1 MKKIKLHH
9 QIFIGLILGIVI
21 GLVFGEK
28 ASVIKPIGTI
38 FLNLIIMIVVPLVFV
53 SLMLGT
59 ASLGDFRKLGRIGLK
74 TLVYFLLTTIVA
86 AVVGLTAANIF
97 KPGVGLNEE
106 VKAELHKNFD
116 SGAQVGIQ
124 RMEEKPSPLD
134 ILINIVPTN
143 PFRSLVEG
151 NLLQVIFLAL
161 LFGSILTIIKKERA
175 EPVIKLLEGLNDII
189 IQVVHL
195 AMKIAPFGVMALIAD
210 VIGQYG
216 ESVLMTLLKYVLVCI
231 GALLFYTIGMNS
243 LTLSTLGRTNPLHFL
258 KATKEAMLIAFS
270 TSSSNAALPISME
283 SVEHLG
289 VKREYS
295 SFILPLG
302 ATINMDGTALYQGVA
317 ALFIAQIYG
326 IPLTFMDQITIV
338 FMATLSSIGAA
349 GVPAAGIITLAMVL
363 RQIGIPLEGIA
374 FIIGVDRFPDMFRT
388 MTNMT
393 GNMAS
398 SVVIQASEE
407 KNST

>member
-9 QIFIGLILGIVI
+9 QIFIGLILGVVI
-21 GLVFGEK
+21 GLVFGEN
-28 ASVIKPIGTI
+28 ANVIKPIGTI

-59 ASLGDFRKLGRIGLK
+59 ASLGDIRKLGRIGLK
-74 TLVYFLLTTIVA
+74 TVVYFTLTTMVA
-86 AVVGLTAANIF
+86 AIIGLAAANIF

-124 RMEEKPSPLD
+124 RMEEKPKAID
-134 ILINIVPTN
+134 ILINIV
-143 PFRSLVEG
+143 
-151 NLLQVIFLAL
+151 
-161 LFGSILTIIKKERA
+161 KKERA
-175 EPVIKLLEGLNDII
+175 EPVIKLLEGLNDVI

-195 AMKIAPFGVMALIAD
+195 AMKIAPLGVMALIAD
-210 VIGQYG
+210 VVGQYG
-216 ESVLMTLLKYVLVCI
+216 ESILMTLLKYVLVCV
-231 GALLFYTIGMNS
+231 GALLLYTIAINS

-289 VKREYS
+289 VSREYS
-295 SFILPLG
+295 SFVIPLG

-317 ALFIAQIYG
+317 AIFIAQIYG
-326 IPLTFMDQITIV
+326 IPLTFIDQITIV

-349 GVPAAGIITLAMVL
+349 GVPAAGIITLALVL
-363 RQIGIPLEGIA
+363 KQIGIPLEGIA
-374 FIIGVDRFPDMFRT
+374 FIIGVDRLPDMFRT
-388 MTNMT
+388 MTNITGDMT
-393 GNMAS
+393 C
-398 SVVIQASEE
+398 SVVIKASEE